1 MPLYRKWTYE
11 GGYFGIWKV
20 NEEPGALR
28 AMLSADFRY
37 DEELASMK
45 ALSRKVEYV
54 AVRVLLAAL
63 TGSEKR
69 ILHYP
74 SGKPYLEDGSFRITV
89 SHTRGFVAVGLH
101 PEREVGIDIEYMSE
115 RVGKIASRILG
126 PEEEAETTVDL
137 LLHWCAKET
146 MYKMLGAQEVDFAR
160 HFRIIRTQA
169 DTAVK
174 KIRGIEFRTSSRM
187 QFDLSYWVAP
197 DFVCTWS
204 VGLQPSCE

>member
-1 MPLYRKWTYE
+1 
-11 GGYFGIWKV
+11 
-20 NEEPGALR
+20 
-28 AMLSADFRY
+28 MLSADFRY

-63 TGSEKR
+63 AGSEKR
-69 ILHYP
+69 ILHHP

-115 RVGKIASRILG
+115 RVGR
-126 PEEEAETTVDL
+126 L
-137 LLHWCAKET
+137 LPGYWDRKRRQRLRWTFCSLVCQGNDVQDARCA
-146 MYKMLGAQEVDFAR
+146 GGG
-160 HFRIIRTQA
+160 FRPAFPDYPYAGRYGR
-169 DTAVK
+169 K

-187 QFDLSYWVAP
+187 QFDLSYWVDP